1 MAWVKTEF
9 ETIINNAQC
18 CAADLAYKGL
28 KEEMFT
34 KPNRFTTY
42 KNVRY
47 ILALVNILKK
57 YYNTVYDIPA
67 QYNVTFEVYPT
78 DLFYDSG
85 TVTNNSWTN
94 YTNDAFSIGDG
105 WRLPTAEELVVIQTM
120 YSTIGGFSASPTSY
134 YYGLDSNPLNNS
146 QAYVI
151 NMLTGLSTYLNKTP
165 GGAGR
170 RARAVRTINPPYN
183 FTTCLTED
191 EMTDIIQQTLE
202 LCDQCGCNSKYDII
216 TKDI

>member
-57 YYNTVYDIPA
+57 YYNTVYNIPA
-67 QYNVTFEVYPT
+67 EYNVTFEVYPS
-78 DLFYDSG
+78 DLTYDSAFG
-85 TVTNNSWTN
+85 TGNSWSN
-94 YTNDAFSIGDG
+94 KFNQAVALGDG
-105 WRLPTAEELVVIQTM
+105 WRLPTTEELTIMQTI
-120 YSTIGGFSASPTSY
+120 YSTIGGFSSGSY
-134 YYGLDSNPLNNS
+134 WTVDTNPADTTE
-146 QAYVI
+146 AYAI
-151 NMLTGLSTYLNKTP
+151 NMFTGTGSYLTKSP
-165 GGAGR
+165 GALGR
-170 RARAVRTINPPYN
+170 RGRAVRTINPPYN

-191 EMTDIIQQTLE
+191 EMVDIIQQTLE
-202 LCDQCGCNSKYDII
+202 LCDQCGCNSRYDII